1 MSHYVSSYQKWFLTI
16 CSLLMGRKGNGGG
29 GRRRSGC
36 WMVTLL
42 VAGVSEVLICVV
54 QIPGVRRR

>member
-1 MSHYVSSYQKWFLTI
+1 
-16 CSLLMGRKGNGGG
+16 MGRRGNGGG
-29 GRRRSGC
+29 GGGRGGC

-54 QIPGVRRR
+54 QIPGARRR